1 MPAWFGKKSSSNTKS
16 KDQNQHQIHHQ
27 DNNNPFFSNTYNNH
41 HKKHSFDSP
50 RVSSSSTPVAGGHG
64 SGFGFAGFDSD
75 RVAHPLPQP
84 SISPTTSLPSISP
97 TTSLPSIS
105 PTTSLPSLGVTD
117 NNHGSGGSVSS
128 SGGSSV
134 SSADDPNINNNIN
147 FDQAQLGG
155 FFSEKHSTTQDS
167 TKNHGGRTLAGHNFK
182 VIRGSNVVSFTDVG
196 RVGENVTDNV
206 MAESKFSPRARSPCP
221 GSRVGTTA
229 TSPLHPRFATS
240 TSLDSPNKKTDD
252 GKSECHPLPL
262 PPSSPTSPS
271 SALSS
276 NKTCSSPTS
285 PSSVLSNMK
294 TLSVMESPKSQPS
307 KWKKGRLLS
316 RHIEDMIYPRESG
329 QMCGIKEVRV
339 VADDSSS
346 KECLKQLN
354 QEITLLSQ
362 LSHPNIVQYYGSE
375 LGEETLSV
383 YLEYVSG
390 GSIHK
395 LLQEYGAFRE
405 PVIQNYTRQVLSGL
419 AYLHGRKTVHR
430 DIKGANILVDPNGEI
445 KLADFGMAKH
455 ITNCTNMLSFKGSPY
470 WMAPEVVMNTNGYN
484 LAVDIWSLGCTILEM
499 ATSKPP
505 WGQYEGVAAIFKIG
519 NSKDM
524 PEIPEHLSN
533 DAKSFIKLCL
543 QRDPCLRPPASK
555 LLDHPFVR
563 DQATSR
569 GANVSLTKEAF
580 PFTFDGSRTP
590 TASEMHS
597 NRTNMNSFEGT
608 VAASSRGAMLSPRRN
623 TRTNTSLPVSPTAS
637 PMRQYG
643 SPAYRSCY
651 ASPPHPSYTMI
662 GQSQNNYNLNDGF
675 ALPSRPNAKTTLDP
689 WYETPQLEDQ
699 SIRILLMDG
708 RDNRNSGGNSFQASP
723 NQVYSSPLASDLL
736 AGQ

>member
-155 FFSEKHSTTQDS
+155 FF
-167 TKNHGGRTLAGHNFK
+167 
-182 VIRGSNVVSFTDVG
+182 RGY
-196 RVGENVTDNV
+196 
-206 MAESKFSPRARSPCP
+206 AESKFSPRARSPCP

-307 KWKKGRLLS
+307 KWKKGRLLGRGTFGHVYLGFNS
-316 RHIEDMIYPRESG
+316 ESGQMCGIKEVRVVADDSSSKECLKQLNQSG

-470 WMAPEVVMNTNGYN
+470 WMAPE
-484 LAVDIWSLGCTILEM
+484 
-499 ATSKPP
+499 
-505 WGQYEGVAAIFKIG
+505 
-519 NSKDM
+519 
-524 PEIPEHLSN
+524 
-533 DAKSFIKLCL
+533 LCL

-590 TASEMHS
+590 ANVYMVDDVINRRPPGMHS
-597 NRTNMNSFEGT
+597 NRTKLIHSRTCSIILEGNC
-608 VAASSRGAMLSPRRN
+608 LSPRRN

-689 WYETPQLEDQ
+689 WYETPQVEIGSATVFPLSALGLTDVLGAATVFPK
-699 SIRILLMDG
+699 STIPTPIDIWKGGSSHASDPILLPSLALLVFL
-708 RDNRNSGGNSFQASP
+708 NPPSYLSSSSIVILKAS
-723 NQVYSSPLASDLL
+723 SSNVSCLTLC
-736 AGQ
+736 